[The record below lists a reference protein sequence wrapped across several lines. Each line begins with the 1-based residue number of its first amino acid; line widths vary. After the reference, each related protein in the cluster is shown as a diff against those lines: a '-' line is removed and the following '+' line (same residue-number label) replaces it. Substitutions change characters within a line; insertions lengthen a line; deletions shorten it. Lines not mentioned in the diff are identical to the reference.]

1 MKNNLLPSIIDNLK
15 TIIYALIIAVIIRSF
30 FFQPFYIPSSS
41 MEPTLLIGDRIF
53 VSKYAYGYSK
63 HSLPFSPPLFKKRIF
78 SAEEI
83 KYCETKSNKISSYS
97 KRFAAKEA
105 FVKALGTGI
114 SQGISFN
121 EISVKNNKYG
131 APFIVLLGKTKT
143 IAKNL
148 TKKKN
153 KIYLS
158 LSDEK
163 KYALAMVVIST

>member
-1 MKNNLLPSIIDNLK
+1 MNCIFGIGTDIVDISRIKKIFNRNNK
-15 TIIYALIIAVIIRSF
+15 
-30 FFQPFYIPSSS
+30 
-41 MEPTLLIGDRIF
+41 
-53 VSKYAYGYSK
+53 
-63 HSLPFSPPLFKKRIF
+63 FKKRIF

-163 KYALAMVVIST
+163 KYALAMVVISTWWKIIYSLQ